1 MSKEKFHVEPYEETT
16 ADIPKDV
23 LREIPKQDD
32 DIHVSGKVEFEGMKP
47 SGFEIDVKG
56 TF

>member
-1 MSKEKFHVEPYEETT
+1 MSEEFHVEPYEESA
-16 ADIPKDV
+16 ADIPKDI

-32 DIHVSGKVEFEGMKP
+32 DIHVSAKIKFDGIKP
-47 SGFEIDVKG
+47 SGFEVDVRG